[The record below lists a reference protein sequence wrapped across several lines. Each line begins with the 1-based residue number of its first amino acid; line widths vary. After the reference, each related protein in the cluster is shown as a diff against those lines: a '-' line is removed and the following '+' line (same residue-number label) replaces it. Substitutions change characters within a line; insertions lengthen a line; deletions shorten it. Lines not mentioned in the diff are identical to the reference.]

1 VTLFKEVTAVSS
13 EKKNWLSVLAFFIV
27 LVMILTLLS
36 AIFNV
41 KSVDTWPSSRV
52 TCGFYEEPENS
63 LDVLYLGTSH
73 VMCGVSPMRIWQ
85 EQGIT
90 GYSIATERQYMGLTY
105 YWLQE
110 AFKYQSPKLV
120 VLDAMTLFAWPFSD
134 FESRQRKALDYMKM
148 SSVKRD
154 AIKAIC
160 DYSEDADPLS
170 YYIPFV
176 AYHDRWS
183 MLTESDFTF
192 PFEDK
197 KYLNKGFYMCYEGIG
212 TEFSAPFY
220 TSAGSLSPL
229 SQATLDYFH
238 LIRQLCDENGAE
250 LLLVQMPR
258 SVEWTVEK
266 HDKVVSMA
274 EAYGFNFLDLGTGE
288 ALEDLR
294 FNPPMD
300 MYDPWHVSS
309 FGADKVS
316 RALGEYIAA
325 NYKFDPHSQEIID
338 SWNADLVIFN
348 QNAEKDAIFRIE
360 ERERLA
366 REAEEAA
373 AAAALEDLR
382 D

>member
-1 VTLFKEVTAVSS
+1 MSA

-27 LVMILTLLS
+27 LVMILALLS

-52 TCGFYEEPENS
+52 TCGFYEEPEDS

-73 VMCGVSPMRIWQ
+73 IMCGVSPMRIWQ
-85 EQGIT
+85 QQGIT

-160 DYSEDADPLS
+160 DYSEEADPLS

-183 MLTESDFTF
+183 MLNESDFTF

-212 TEFSAPFY
+212 TTFSEPFY
-220 TSAGSLSPL
+220 PKGEELEPL
-229 SQATLDYFH
+229 SRVTMDYFH
-238 LIRQLCDENGAE
+238 LICQFCEDNGAE

-258 SVEWTVEK
+258 SEEWTEKK
-266 HDKVVSMA
+266 HDKIVEMSA
-274 EAYGFNFLDLGTGE
+274 LYGYDFLDLGTDQ
-288 ALEDLR
+288 ALEDMR
-294 FNPPMD
+294 FNPIMD

-316 RALGEYIAA
+316 TALGEYIAA
-325 NYKFDPHSQEIID
+325 NYKFEAHDKDIID
-338 SWNADLVIFN
+338 TWNADLAVFN
-348 QNAEKDAIFRIE
+348 QRCEEDAIFRIE

-373 AAAALEDLR
+373 LAQQLEDLR